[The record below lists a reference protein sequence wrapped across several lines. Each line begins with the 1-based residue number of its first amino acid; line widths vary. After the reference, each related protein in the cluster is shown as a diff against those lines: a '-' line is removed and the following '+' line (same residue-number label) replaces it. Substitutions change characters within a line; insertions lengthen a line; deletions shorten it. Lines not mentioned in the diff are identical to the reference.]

1 MIFPGGWRTREPE
14 FAPRTN
20 QVVGNRETKE
30 ERRTSMTRQADA
42 HATVEG
48 RIHEDQGEGLRARE
62 EIEGL
67 EELYAT
73 PAATFDEVEET
84 EDEIVWFVVLIV
96 FLLTL
101 AATVAAGAAI
111 YCWIKGGHLYTW
123 YRISALKVKISC
135 KF

>member
-1 MIFPGGWRTREPE
+1 
-14 FAPRTN
+14 
-20 QVVGNRETKE
+20 
-30 ERRTSMTRQADA
+30 MTPQADA
-42 HATVEG
+42 HATVED
-48 RIHEDQGEGLRARE
+48 RGEVRGVSAKVE
-62 EIEGL
+62 EL
-67 EELYAT
+67 EELYAA

-101 AATVAAGAAI
+101 AATLAAGAAV

-123 YRISALKVKISC
+123 YRISAFKVKIGC

>member
-1 MIFPGGWRTREPE
+1 MIFPASGERENRSWP
-14 FAPRTN
+14 PRTE

-48 RIHEDQGEGLRARE
+48 RIDEDQAEDQRTRE

-67 EELYAT
+67 EELYAA
-73 PAATFDEVEET
+73 PEATFDEVEET

-101 AATVAAGAAI
+101 AATVAAGAAVF
-111 YCWIKGGHLYTW
+111 CWMKHGHLYAW
-123 YRISALKVKISC
+123 YRISALKVKIGC
-135 KF
+135 KR

>member
-1 MIFPGGWRTREPE
+1 
-14 FAPRTN
+14 
-20 QVVGNRETKE
+20 
-30 ERRTSMTRQADA
+30 MTRQADA

-123 YRISALKVKISC
+123 YRISALKVKIGC